1 MKPSIPKD
9 RAVGLLKKQKEQ
21 IADLQRQERFSPAFK
36 KWKRDTQVVIGKIF
50 GDGSK
55 AQADFDGIHYSLSM
69 FSTATPDSAFQEA
82 YVEGLAAAAAVVDS
96 CVAEIEEFWDEGAAA
111 TKPDT
116 LRLISQLL
124 SKFHTVARQLR
135 VRHAARA
142 TLNISDEY
150 DVQDLLHALLK
161 LSFDD
166 IRPEETTPSYAGGA
180 SRMDFLLKDEQ
191 TVVEVKKTRE
201 GLEQKEVGDQ
211 LLVDI
216 QRYRAHPDCKRLI
229 CFVYDPEG
237 RIGNPAG
244 LEKDLSRE
252 IDGLSV
258 HVFIYPK

>member
-1 MKPSIPKD
+1 MKPSISRE
-9 RAVGLLKKQKEQ
+9 RALGLLKKQKEH
-21 IADLQRQERFSPAFK
+21 IPGLQRQKRFCPDFK
-36 KWKRDTQVVIGKIF
+36 KWKRDTEVVIGKIF
-50 GDGSK
+50 GEESK
-55 AQADFDGIHYSLSM
+55 AQTDFDAIHYSLGI
-69 FSTATPDSAFQEA
+69 FSSGTPDFEFQAA
-82 YVEGLAAAAAVVDS
+82 YVGGLAAAEALLDS
-96 CVAEIEEFWDEGAAA
+96 CVSEIEEFWDEGAAG
-111 TKPDT
+111 TKPDP
-116 LRLISQLL
+116 LHLVSHLL
-124 SKFHTVARQLR
+124 SRFHAVARQLR
-135 VRHAARA
+135 VRHAARP

-161 LSFDD
+161 LSFND

-191 TVVEVKKTRE
+191 TVVEVKRTRD

-258 HVFIYPK
+258 HVLIHPR